1 MLEHKGMRWGYVFLK
16 SPTHLDKDDVFD
28 VMRDAVE
35 MYLDGERERDLKESF
50 YEGKLYTQNKY
61 EPIGALGGQRFDAE
75 IETNKG
81 KDMLTFLVSEQ
92 TSGMGSFISPN

>member
-1 MLEHKGMRWGYVFLK
+1 MLEHNGMRWGYVFLK
-16 SPTHLDKDDVFD
+16 SASHLQQNDILD
-28 VMRDAVE
+28 VMRGAVE
-35 MYLDGERERDLKESF
+35 MYLDGENERELKASF

-61 EPIGALGGQRFDAE
+61 ELLGSLGGQRFDAE

-81 KDMLTFLVSEQ
+81 KDILTFLVSEQ